1 MREFIFATFSR
12 KLTVPSRIL
21 SRHFKIETEVEAL
34 MYQQFLPVIQ
44 ERKPM
49 MTQAHNRA
57 ETSRNQTEFSEAYAY
72 LGERSPDQS
81 EVFKVELAHIIST
94 VSTVSREEVLLD
106 RIKTIKTN
114 PQLRAYCEA
123 ECEKLFGHADL
134 DAITVDQF
142 EAFDDQTGCV
152 FFYFYCTGQ
161 AGSPEERRESAQNW
175 KDANAGLYI
184 KKLAEKRRAAN

>member
-1 MREFIFATFSR
+1 
-12 KLTVPSRIL
+12 
-21 SRHFKIETEVEAL
+21 
-34 MYQQFLPVIQ
+34 
-44 ERKPM
+44 
-49 MTQAHNRA
+49 MTQAIHQVVM
-57 ETSRNQTEFSEAYAY
+57 TRNKTPFADARAY
-72 LGERSPDQS
+72 LDKKFPAYPEG
-81 EVFKVELAHIIST
+81 VKVELAHIIST

-123 ECEKLFGHADL
+123 ECEKLFGHDDL

-142 EAFDDQTGCV
+142 ETFDDQTGCM
-152 FFYFYCTGQ
+152 FFYFFCTGQ

-184 KKLAEKRRAAN
+184 KKLAEKRRARARETTVSS